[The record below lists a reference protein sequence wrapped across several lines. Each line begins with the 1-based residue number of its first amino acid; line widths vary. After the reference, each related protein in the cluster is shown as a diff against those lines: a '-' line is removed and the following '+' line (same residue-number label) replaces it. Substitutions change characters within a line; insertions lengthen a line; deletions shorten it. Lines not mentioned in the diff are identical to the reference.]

1 MGCEEDFHC
10 NDLVKVNLPWFFS
23 SFFPGLFD
31 WTAFNWVWFERSRT
45 PARVTYQSCLWP
57 LKCGDVTSGT
67 TDVVL
72 RASRLLKLP
81 KLCPS
86 IDVRVLGWIECKFVL
101 LFWVLYVTSPANLQ
115 KFVSRPFINITSE
128 INSLCFS
135 LWLREAH
142 RWWSLKLI
150 SQLFLRL
157 RSLLMERVEKSPKP
171 VGRIAKTS
179 LPQTKY
185 FEQIFC
191 SSRKDSTAGNVRL
204 RCLW

>member
-1 MGCEEDFHC
+1 MGWEEDFHC
-10 NDLVKVNLPWFFS
+10 NDMVKVNLPWFFS

-31 WTAFNWVWFERSRT
+31 WIAFNLVWFERSRT
-45 PARVTYQSCLWP
+45 SARVTYQSCLWR
-57 LKCGDVTSGT
+57 LQCGDVTSGT

-72 RASRLLKLP
+72 RASR
-81 KLCPS
+81 
-86 IDVRVLGWIECKFVL
+86 WINCKFVL
-101 LFWVLYVTSPANLQ
+101 LFWVLYVTSPANFQ

-128 INSLCFS
+128 INSLCLS

-142 RWWSLKLI
+142 RWWSLELI

-179 LPQTKY
+179 LPQTK
-185 FEQIFC
+185 FFKQIFC

>member
-1 MGCEEDFHC
+1 MIFQFVFPWPVWLNCAQLGMVWKISDPCT
-10 NDLVKVNLPWFFS
+10 NYISKLSVTVKMWWRHKWYNGRGSASVAVAEAPWTLPF
-23 SFFPGLFD
+23 
-31 WTAFNWVWFERSRT
+31 
-45 PARVTYQSCLWP
+45 
-57 LKCGDVTSGT
+57 
-67 TDVVL
+67 
-72 RASRLLKLP
+72 
-81 KLCPS
+81 
-86 IDVRVLGWIECKFVL
+86 DVRVLGWIECKFVL

-185 FEQIFC
+185 FKQIFC